1 MERIGNQMKWSW
13 KIGRLAGTDI
23 QIHATFLLLL
33 GWLLMNDWIAG
44 HSINAVLDG
53 IIFLTALFSCVL
65 LHEFGHVFA
74 ARRFGIRT
82 HDVTL
87 FPIGGL
93 ARLERIPEEPRKE
106 FWIAIAGPAVNM
118 AIAAMLFAGLFV
130 FDGWQPISR
139 MSIDSGSLFERMLF
153 ANLTLALFNLVPAFP
168 LDGGRIFRA
177 ILAAHTNYSKA
188 TTIAA
193 TLGRS
198 VAVALMVWGIFA
210 NPMLLLVGLFVWIGA
225 GQEEYSARFRAAL
238 SGVRVRAAM
247 VTDFQRLQARDT
259 LAEAVR
265 LILAGSQHD
274 LPVVEHGRVVGILTR
289 SRLLIG
295 LAENGHDFLVEKVM
309 DREFMT
315 AHPSDMLNDISTELQ
330 KWNCHTVPVVS
341 NGRLE
346 GLLTMENIGEYFLI
360 DTALQERS
368 PGSGLLKGGLKG
380 FWNSHGSSAILVI
393 PPDKPLK

>member
-1 MERIGNQMKWSW
+1 MGNTMRWSW
-13 KIGRLAGTDI
+13 KVGALAGTDI
-23 QIHATFLLLL
+23 RIHATFLLLL
-33 GWLLMNDWIAG
+33 GWLLMNDWMAG
-44 HSINAVLDG
+44 HSIDAVIDG
-53 IIFLTALFSCVL
+53 MVLIAALFSCVL

-74 ARRFGIRT
+74 ASRFGIRT
-82 HDVTL
+82 YDVTL

-93 ARLERIPEEPRKE
+93 ARLERIPEEPKKE

-118 AIAAMLFAGLFV
+118 AIVAILSVWLFATN
-130 FDGWQPISR
+130 DWEPIR
-139 MSIDSGSLFERMLF
+139 RLSIGSGSLLERMLF
-153 ANLTLALFNLVPAFP
+153 ANLTLALFNLIPAFP

-188 TTIAA
+188 TTVAA
-193 TLGRS
+193 TIGRC

-210 NPMLLLVGLFVWIGA
+210 NPMLLLIGLFVWIGA
-225 GQEEYSARFRAAL
+225 GQEAYAARFRAAL

-247 VTDFQRLQARDT
+247 ATDFQRLQGRDT

-265 LILAGSQHD
+265 LILAGSRHD
-274 LPVVEHGRVVGILTR
+274 LPVVEHGRVIGILTR
-289 SRLLIG
+289 SQLLIG
-295 LAENGHDFLVEKVM
+295 LAENGHDFPVAKAM

-330 KWNCHTVPVVS
+330 KRACHTVPVVS

-380 FWNSHGSSAILVI
+380 FWNSQGSNPMLVI